1 MASRPS
7 CSGRGKAAAAAIALA
22 LALTACGDDNDS
34 TSSDGDRRTVTVA
47 ALPLVDCAMLYIARD
62 RGLFEKEGLDVRVQQ
77 IQQSLQALPA
87 LSKGQIDMVASANYV
102 TYFQAHDKGTLDIRI
117 VAEAIR
123 AAPKM
128 MDVLV
133 PKDSDIKSVAD
144 LTGRKLAVN
153 VLNNVQ
159 SLTFDEILA
168 EQGAPGEP
176 VYRQIPFPQMGAA
189 LDKGQVD
196 AVHAVEPYDSA
207 IQDYGRSLY
216 PWLTVRDNVA
226 LPLRRRGL
234 GRSERRA
241 EAERILE
248 RVGLDGTAGHH
259 PWQLSGGMQQRVA
272 IARALVCRP
281 SLLLMDEPF
290 GSLDAQTREDLED
303 LLLEVHRTEGTT
315 IVFVTHDIDE
325 SVYVG
330 DRVVVLSP
338 GPGSHVVLDLPVE
351 LPGKREQIGT
361 RGLPEF
367 VALRV
372 EVGRAVRGT

>member
-22 LALTACGDDNDS
+22 LALTACGDDSDS

-159 SLTFDEILA
+159 SLTFNEILA

-207 IQDYGRSLY
+207 IQDELGARILVDGASAPVESIPLSGY
-216 PWLTVRDNVA
+216 LTTGKYASGNADA
-226 LPLRRRGL
+226 LAAFQRALKAAVKI
-234 GRSERRA
+234 A
-241 EAERILE
+241 EADPEA
-248 RVGLDGTAGHH
+248 V
-259 PWQLSGGMQQRVA
+259 
-272 IARALVCRP
+272 
-281 SLLLMDEPF
+281 
-290 GSLDAQTREDLED
+290 REVLPTYTK
-303 LLLEVHRTEGTT
+303 VTEKQADS
-315 IVFVTHDIDE
+315 I
-325 SVYVG
+325 
-330 DRVVVLSP
+330 
-338 GPGSHVVLDLPVE
+338 DLPVFPATMDAAQIARLTE
-351 LPGKREQIGT
+351 LMKKQGMLSKPIDPAT
-361 RGLPEF
+361 L
-367 VALRV
+367 L
-372 EVGRAVRGT
+372 VR

>member
-34 TSSDGDRRTVTVA
+34 GSSDGDRRTVTVA
-47 ALPLVDCAMLYIARD
+47 ALPLVDCAMLYIAQD

-117 VAEAIR
+117 VAESIR

-159 SLTFDEILA
+159 SLTFNEILA
-168 EQGAPGEP
+168 EQGAPGKP

-207 IQDYGRSLY
+207 IQDELGARVLVDGASAPVESIPLSGYLTTQKYASENADSLAAFQ
-216 PWLTVRDNVA
+216 RA
-226 LPLRRRGL
+226 LKAAVKI
-234 GRSERRA
+234 A
-241 EAERILE
+241 EADPEAVRKVLPTYTK
-248 RVGLDGTAGHH
+248 V
-259 PWQLSGGMQQRVA
+259 
-272 IARALVCRP
+272 
-281 SLLLMDEPF
+281 
-290 GSLDAQTREDLED
+290 
-303 LLLEVHRTEGTT
+303 TEKQA
-315 IVFVTHDIDE
+315 E
-325 SVYVG
+325 SI
-330 DRVVVLSP
+330 
-338 GPGSHVVLDLPVE
+338 DLPVFPATMDAAQIARLTE
-351 LPGKREQIGT
+351 LMKKQGMLSKPIDPAT
-361 RGLPEF
+361 L
-367 VALRV
+367 L
-372 EVGRAVRGT
+372 VR

>member
-1 MASRPS
+1 MASRPW

-22 LALTACGDDNDS
+22 LALTACGDDNDNDS
-34 TSSDGDRRTVTVA
+34 TSSDGGRRTVTVA

-102 TYFQAHDKGTLDIRI
+102 TYFQAHEKGTLDIRI
-117 VAEAIR
+117 VAESIR

-159 SLTFDEILA
+159 SLTFNEILA
-168 EQGAPGEP
+168 EQGAPGKP
-176 VYRQIPFPQMGAA
+176 DYRQIPFPQMGAA

-207 IQDYGRSLY
+207 IQDELGARILVDGASA
-216 PWLTVRDNVA
+216 PVESI
-226 LPLRRRGL
+226 PLSGYITTRTYA
-234 GRSERRA
+234 SKNA
-241 EAERILE
+241 EAL
-248 RVGLDGTAGHH
+248 AAF
-259 PWQLSGGMQQRVA
+259 Q
-272 IARALVCRP
+272 RALKAAVKIAEADP
-281 SLLLMDEPF
+281 E
-290 GSLDAQTREDLED
+290 AVREVLPTYAK
-303 LLLEVHRTEGTT
+303 VTEQQA
-315 IVFVTHDIDE
+315 E
-325 SVYVG
+325 SI
-330 DRVVVLSP
+330 
-338 GPGSHVVLDLPVE
+338 DLPVFPATMDAAQIARLTE
-351 LPGKREQIGT
+351 LMKKQGMLSKPIDPAT
-361 RGLPEF
+361 L
-367 VALRV
+367 L
-372 EVGRAVRGT
+372 VR

>member
-47 ALPLVDCAMLYIARD
+47 ALPLVDSAMLYIARD

-159 SLTFDEILA
+159 SLTFNEILA

-207 IQDYGRSLY
+207 IQDELGARVLVDGASAPVQSIPLSGY
-216 PWLTVRDNVA
+216 LTTEKYASENADA
-226 LPLRRRGL
+226 LAAFQRALKAAVKI
-234 GRSERRA
+234 A
-241 EAERILE
+241 EADPGA
-248 RVGLDGTAGHH
+248 V
-259 PWQLSGGMQQRVA
+259 
-272 IARALVCRP
+272 
-281 SLLLMDEPF
+281 
-290 GSLDAQTREDLED
+290 REVLPTYTK
-303 LLLEVHRTEGTT
+303 VTEKQADS
-315 IVFVTHDIDE
+315 I
-325 SVYVG
+325 
-330 DRVVVLSP
+330 
-338 GPGSHVVLDLPVE
+338 DLPVF
-351 LPGKREQIGT
+351 PATMDAAQIARLTQLMKKQGMLSKPIDPAT
-361 RGLPEF
+361 L
-367 VALRV
+367 L
-372 EVGRAVRGT
+372 VR